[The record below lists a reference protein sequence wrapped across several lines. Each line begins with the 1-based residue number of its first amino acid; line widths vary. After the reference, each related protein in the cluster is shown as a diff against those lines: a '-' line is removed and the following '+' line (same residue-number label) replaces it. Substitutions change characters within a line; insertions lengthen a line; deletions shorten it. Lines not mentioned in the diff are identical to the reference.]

1 MVVGLLFILAQHLR
15 QEVLKPVS
23 PPGAVLTRFELP
35 DQVTFLSKAAI
46 ARTLDALPPGSRVE
60 IDARRTVR
68 FDYDAVEA
76 LLDFRQTARERDI
89 DYRLVGV
96 PDVQTTPAH

>member
-1 MVVGLLFILAQHLR
+1 
-15 QEVLKPVS
+15 
-23 PPGAVLTRFELP
+23 VLTRFELP

-46 ARTLDALPPGSRVE
+46 ARTLDALPPGTRVE

-76 LLDFRQTARERDI
+76 LLDFRETARERGI